1 MGRPPTL
8 TDPETFTVFYQA
20 HVEAVLRFVTRRV
33 DDPHLAAD
41 ITADVFHAVI
51 EATAVY
57 RPERGSELGWLYG
70 IARNHIAGDA
80 RRRAR
85 EAARRQRLAGRRLLD
100 DNDIERMEE
109 RIDAAR
115 AVRALYRRVAQL
127 PEPERAVLE
136 LVAVDGL
143 TVVEAAATLRIRAGT
158 ARARLFRARRAL
170 RDSPD
175 EALAPALRS
184 METS

>member
-1 MGRPPTL
+1 MGRPPPL
-8 TDPETFTVFYQA
+8 TDPQEFTAFYRA

-41 ITADVFHAVI
+41 LTADVFRAVI
-51 EATAVY
+51 EAAATYQPA
-57 RPERGSELGWLYG
+57 RGSERGWLYG

-85 EAARRQRLAGRRLLD
+85 DAARRQRLAGRRLLD
-100 DNDIERMEE
+100 DDDIGRLEE
-109 RIDAAR
+109 RIDAA
-115 AVRALYRRVAQL
+115 AAARALYHRLARL

-143 TVVEAAATLRIRAGT
+143 TVSEAATALGIRSGT
-158 ARARLFRARRAL
+158 ARVRLFRARRAL
-170 RDSPD
+170 R
-175 EALAPALRS
+175 EAPRPLHPPAL
-184 METS
+184 ETS

>member
-1 MGRPPTL
+1 L
-8 TDPETFTVFYQA
+8 TDPEVFTAFYRA

-51 EATAVY
+51 ETAAVY
-57 RPERGSELGWLYG
+57 RPERGGELGWLYG

-85 EAARRQRLAGRRLLD
+85 ETARRQRLAGRRLLD
-100 DNDIERMEE
+100 DDDIARLEE

-115 AVRALYRRVAQL
+115 VARALYRRIARL

-143 TVVEAAATLRIRAGT
+143 TVAQAAVALGIRAGA
-158 ARARLFRARRAL
+158 ARVRLFRARRAL
-170 RDSPD
+170 RGAGD
-175 EALAPALRS
+175 EVLALEPRPV
-184 METS
+184 ETS

>member
-1 MGRPPTL
+1 L
-8 TDPETFTVFYQA
+8 TDPEVFTAFYRA
-20 HVEAVLRFVTRRV
+20 HVDAVLRFVTRRV

-41 ITADVFHAVI
+41 ITAEVFYAVI
-51 EATAVY
+51 EAAAVY
-57 RPERGSELGWLYG
+57 RPERGGELGWLYG

-85 EAARRQRLAGRRLLD
+85 EDARHQRLAGRRLLD
-100 DNDIERMEE
+100 DDDIARLEH

-115 AVRALYRRVAQL
+115 AARALYRQMARL

-143 TVVEAAATLRIRAGT
+143 TITDAAAALGIRAGT
-158 ARARLFRARRAL
+158 ARVRLFRARRTLRNTRPESRAL
-170 RDSPD
+170 DPRPV
-175 EALAPALRS
+175 
-184 METS
+184 ETS